1 MGPRMF
7 HRSSSELR
15 VVSFHS
21 NGAGL
26 DLAFEYCYL
35 VSTLSRRRKHT
46 KTLFKAQAGA
56 CSVHRAF
63 KLHVKPIYNV
73 YVRTFFLDVK
83 SPMF

>member
-1 MGPRMF
+1 MF
-7 HRSSSELR
+7 HSSSSELR

-63 KLHVKPIYNV
+63 KLHVKPVYSIYACTSV
-73 YVRTFFLDVK
+73 LDVK
-83 SPMF
+83 SSVI